1 MMSDASSEDDGGVG
15 ARRKSHTRGRKR
27 KPASD
32 EVLLESVLMGYL
44 IQQFCWGFYSASEIQ
59 RLASFLKQ
67 DLQAAKAAGE
77 DGTFPQVD
85 KAAAYGGNGRYPG
98 NMHRDLINSLD
109 VIPLSMLRV
118 IRLALNEI
126 GGAAVR
132 IGTQVMLYP
141 HELFAT
147 I

>member
-77 DGTFPQVD
+77 DGTFIQ
-85 KAAAYGGNGRYPG
+85 
-98 NMHRDLINSLD
+98 
-109 VIPLSMLRV
+109 LSMHSRMHVHAFTIGSTCPPPLP
-118 IRLALNEI
+118 ALHN
-126 GGAAVR
+126 V
-132 IGTQVMLYP
+132 
-141 HELFAT
+141 
-147 I
+147 

>member
-15 ARRKSHTRGRKR
+15 ARRKSHKRGRKR

-85 KAAAYGGNGRYPG
+85 KAAAYVGQWAVSWKYASGLDQFIGR
-98 NMHRDLINSLD
+98 NS
-109 VIPLSMLRV
+109 V
-118 IRLALNEI
+118 EH
-126 GGAAVR
+126 AASHSIV
-132 IGTQVMLYP
+132 P
-141 HELFAT
+141 
-147 I
+147 